1 MTCVVIISLIIP
13 VLLYRHYVTN
23 RGQYPRSILED
34 LHVDMN
40 DDKSFE
46 KKAGIL
52 PYVSIGAGIALVA
65 ASNIYF
71 G

>member
-1 MTCVVIISLIIP
+1 M
-13 VLLYRHYVTN
+13 
-23 RGQYPRSILED
+23 LED

-52 PYVSIGAGIALVA
+52 PYVTIGAGIAVVA